1 MKSEIRC
8 RPAFSDKKNK
18 AEVFGNKARV
28 LKNNAGV
35 LSKKRAYR
43 SSLTRLSLVAFELI
57 ASAL

>member
-28 LKNNAGV
+28 LMNNAEV
-35 LSKKRAYR
+35 LSYKC
-43 SSLTRLSLVAFELI
+43 RLSLVAFELI
-57 ASAL
+57 ASAP